1 MLQALVPIDSSPLE
15 SEADGSSAT
24 SRTFERLLVRIA
36 GTRNARLIEAGAT
49 RSSVRLKLG
58 WRSATRAIAT
68 FIDRPSP
75 TSADEATRGAG
86 VDPNPLGRWRTVAK
100 RSFAAVGTFSIF
112 VNLLMLTLPLY
123 LFQLSDRV
131 LTSRSLDTLLMLSV
145 LAISLIAVLSLV
157 DIFRR
162 EMLGALANRFQAI
175 IGGPVVASV
184 ISSSHIGERQRA
196 GGAQPQPRA
205 QFHFQPDDAAAVRCA
220 AVAAVFRGRVR
231 HQRAAGAYHLS
242 IGAGAHGHRG
252 AQPALYVGAPRA
264 CRHPQHARR
273 RSCGIARAQLP
284 GNQRNGHDERR
295 HPALGQGAGARAF
308 LAVLCARSQFLDQRD
323 IEVLPPDHAD
333 RRTRLGRLSRAFR
346 ARSPAA

>member
-112 VNLLMLTLPLY
+112 VNLLMLTLPIY

-184 ISSSHIGERQRA
+184 ISSSHIG
-196 GGAQPQPRA
+196 GGNVQ
-205 QFHFQPDDAAAVRCA
+205 AVRSLNHVRNFISSPTMLLLFDA
-220 AVAAVFRGRVR
+220 PLSPLYFAAVFVINGSW
-231 HQRAAGAYHLS
+231 GL
-242 IGAGAHGHRG
+242 I
-252 AQPALYVGAPRA
+252 ALVSGLVLM
-264 CRHPQHARR
+264 
-273 RSCGIARAQLP
+273 GIAVL
-284 GNQRNGHDERR
+284 NQRVTSERLAR
-295 HPALGQGAGARAF
+295 AGTHNMRADDHAESLARNSQVINAMGMMNEGILLWGKRAGARAF
-308 LAVLCARSQFLDQRD
+308 LAVLCAQSQFLDQRR
-323 IEVLPPDHAD
+323 H
-333 RRTRLGRLSRAFR
+333 
-346 ARSPAA
+346 RSSSA